1 MDGEVKVSI
10 LQWENLRKE
19 IGELTEEN
27 ARLKNQ
33 QGQIKLTLVDKEYG
47 GSFKYNRFTGRNEF
61 IPEGKEVETTQYI
74 NMDGIIKV
82 LKEEAEDNVSSDVE
96 KFKQDISR
104 LKQEKSDM
112 SEKHNEY
119 IGKLVKEQT
128 SNIKSLEEKS
138 KKEKNELKEKFKK
151 DKEEL
156 EEQSEKEKKILKEKI
171 GVLERVIDGAPL
183 TDKEII
189 SKLQEKIKELENTN
203 VVLKNKLPFWK
214 R

>member
-1 MDGEVKVSI
+1 
-10 LQWENLRKE
+10 
-19 IGELTEEN
+19 
-27 ARLKNQ
+27 
-33 QGQIKLTLVDKEYG
+33 
-47 GSFKYNRFTGRNEF
+47 
-61 IPEGKEVETTQYI
+61 
-74 NMDGIIKV
+74 MDGIIKV

-104 LKQEKSDM
+104 LKQEKSDI

-119 IGKLVKEQT
+119 ISKLVKEQT
-128 SNIKSLEEKS
+128 NNIKSLDEKS
-138 KKEKNELKEKFKK
+138 KKEKDELKEKFKK

-171 GVLERVIDGAPL
+171 EVLERVIDGTPL